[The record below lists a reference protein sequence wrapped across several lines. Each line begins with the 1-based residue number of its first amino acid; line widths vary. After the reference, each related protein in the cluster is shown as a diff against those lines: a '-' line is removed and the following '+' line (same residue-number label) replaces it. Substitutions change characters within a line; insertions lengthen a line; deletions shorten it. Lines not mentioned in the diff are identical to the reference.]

1 MPAAQLKSI
10 LVIQTAFIGDAILAS
25 GVLEKLHQHY
35 PNTQIDFL
43 VRKGNEGLYAGH
55 PFINTLLIW
64 NKKEGKYKHL
74 WQLLR
79 TIRAHKYDYVINL
92 QRFAASGFLTAFSG
106 AIHTVGFSKNPLSF
120 LFSTRIKHQYQRHEI
135 ERNHALVQG
144 ITDATPAR
152 PKLYP
157 QTTDFDAVSGY
168 KTQPYI
174 CIAPASVWFTKQFP
188 QEKWVEFLNAIP
200 SPITVYVLG
209 GSSDAEL
216 CGHIVQQVKNPTLSL
231 HILAGKLSLLQTTA
245 LMRDAV
251 MNYTND
257 SAPLHL
263 ASSINA
269 PSRAMFCSTV
279 PSFGFGPLSDNS
291 AIIETDL
298 SLDCRP
304 CGLHGHKACPKGHFK
319 CALTIDV
326 NKMVTAMINAQS

>member
-1 MPAAQLKSI
+1 MQPAPFQKI

-35 PNTQIDFL
+35 PNTRIDFL
-43 VRKGNEGLYAGH
+43 VRKGNDSLYNNH
-55 PFINTLLIW
+55 PFINTLLVW
-64 NKKEGKYKHL
+64 DKKEGKYKN
-74 WQLLR
+74 LLR
-79 TIRAHKYDYVINL
+79 LLSTIRSNKYDLVINL

-106 AIHTVGFSKNPLSF
+106 GKQTVGFSKNPLSF
-120 LFSTRIKHQYQRHEI
+120 LFTKRIPHQYQRHEI
-135 ERNHALVQG
+135 ERNHALVQD
-144 ITDATPAR
+144 ITDNIPAR

-157 QTTDFDAVSGY
+157 SKDDYDVVSSY
-168 KTQPYI
+168 KTEKYI

-209 GSSDAEL
+209 GPSDAEL
-216 CGHIVQQVKNPTLSL
+216 CSQIVKQVNNPALSI

-298 SLDCRP
+298 ALDCRP

-326 NKMVTAMINAQS
+326 NKMVKAMNTES